1 MGTVFNIQKFCLHDG
16 DGIRTNVFLKGC
28 PLRCIWCHNPEGLE
42 RTPSLSFN
50 ESRCT
55 GCGRC
60 LPGCPAREI
69 KDGKVT
75 VDRSKCTLCGKCVKA
90 CLSGACEIIG
100 KERDARDVMREVL
113 KDKIFFDNSGGG
125 LTVSGGEPSYQPE
138 FTLELLRIAKD
149 AGIGIAVETCGT
161 GSRDFYEKA
170 ADLGVTFLYD
180 LKCMDPVRHK
190 KFTGAD
196 NGKILDNLEYLFSRG
211 ADVIAR
217 IPLIPGVNDTDGDID
232 ALCRYLTDHD
242 KKYRYAEIMPYHKLG
257 VGKARKIGTAPAHES
272 ENATQEEIDRWVARF
287 RQNGIDVRVSK

>member
-28 PLRCIWCHNPEGLE
+28 TLRCVWCHNPEGLE
-42 RTPSLSFN
+42 TSPSLSLN

-60 LPGCPAREI
+60 LPGCPAREM
-69 KDGKVT
+69 KSGKVT

-100 KERDARDVMREVL
+100 TEKDARDVMREVL

-149 AGIGIAVETCGT
+149 AEIGVAVETCGT
-161 GSRDFYEKA
+161 GSRDFYRKA
-170 ADLGVTFLYD
+170 ADIGTTFLYD
-180 LKCMDPVRHK
+180 LKCMDPARHK
-190 KFTGAD
+190 MFTGAD
-196 NGKILDNLEYLFSRG
+196 NRKILDNLEYLFSRG
-211 ADVIAR
+211 ADVIVR
-217 IPLIPGVNDTDGDID
+217 IPLIPGLNDTDGDID
-232 ALCRYLTDHD
+232 ALCAYLSEHEGR
-242 KKYRYAEIMPYHKLG
+242 YRYAEIMPYHKLG
-257 VGKARKIGTAPAHES
+257 VGKARKIGATPAHEA

>member
-42 RTPSLSFN
+42 RTPSLSLS

-100 KERDARDVMREVL
+100 
-113 KDKIFFDNSGGG
+113 
-125 LTVSGGEPSYQPE
+125 
-138 FTLELLRIAKD
+138 
-149 AGIGIAVETCGT
+149 
-161 GSRDFYEKA
+161 
-170 ADLGVTFLYD
+170 
-180 LKCMDPVRHK
+180 
-190 KFTGAD
+190 
-196 NGKILDNLEYLFSRG
+196 
-211 ADVIAR
+211 
-217 IPLIPGVNDTDGDID
+217 
-232 ALCRYLTDHD
+232 
-242 KKYRYAEIMPYHKLG
+242 
-257 VGKARKIGTAPAHES
+257 
-272 ENATQEEIDRWVARF
+272 
-287 RQNGIDVRVSK
+287 